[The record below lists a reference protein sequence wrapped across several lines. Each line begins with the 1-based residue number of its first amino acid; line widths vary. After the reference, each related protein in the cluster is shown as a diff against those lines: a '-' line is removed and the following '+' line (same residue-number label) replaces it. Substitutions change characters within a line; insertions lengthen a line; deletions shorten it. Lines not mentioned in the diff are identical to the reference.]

1 MQSSFVPPGSK
12 GAALI
17 ATTGNDVFASHV
29 RKSAQNLKL
38 RFTEYGL
45 WRFNPATKQEQD
57 QEHCK
62 EQEQDQE
69 REQRQEE
76 EERLELE
83 LEQELEQEQEQELEQ
98 EQEQEQEQE
107 RRRKKYKQPEGQ
119 WELLPSESEE
129 IILDELGIDWVGPEE
144 RNSGCLEEALPKKY
158 RKKY

>member
-17 ATTGNDVFASHV
+17 AATGNDVFVSHV

-57 QEHCK
+57 QEQDE

-69 REQRQEE
+69 REQRREE

-83 LEQELEQEQEQELEQ
+83 LEQEQEQEQEL
-98 EQEQEQEQE
+98 EQEQEQE

-144 RNSGCLEEALPKKY
+144 RNSGCLEEAQPKKY